1 MIITFY
7 LKSNLQGANQQH
19 PNDGSITYNHVFKD
33 VKFKMRSRYNKNA

>member
-1 MIITFY
+1 MRITF
-7 LKSNLQGANQQH
+7 LFTGNLQGANQQH